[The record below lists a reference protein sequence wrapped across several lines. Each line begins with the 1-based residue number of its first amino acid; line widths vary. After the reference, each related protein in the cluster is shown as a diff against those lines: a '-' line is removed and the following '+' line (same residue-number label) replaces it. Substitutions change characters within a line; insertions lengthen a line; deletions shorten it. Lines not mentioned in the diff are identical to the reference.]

1 MENFTPTHYT
11 LECVAT
17 GRQFEDEGWMLD
29 DPCCKIP
36 SMIRTRYAVRQIDVR
51 PDSYGF
57 YWAGA
62 VSDGTNVYFG
72 SDNGLLRLSG
82 EHEIAAS
89 PRCRCGA
96 SAGAGG
102 WQWPGKSG

>member
-36 SMIRTRYAVRQIDVR
+36 SMIRTGYAVRQIDVR

-57 YWAGA
+57 
-62 VSDGTNVYFG
+62 
-72 SDNGLLRLSG
+72 
-82 EHEIAAS
+82 
-89 PRCRCGA
+89 
-96 SAGAGG
+96 
-102 WQWPGKSG
+102 

>member
-57 YWAGA
+57 YKFCAWLPDGVTRADPRRDFAAGI
-62 VSDGTNVYFG
+62 V
-72 SDNGLLRLSG
+72 
-82 EHEIAAS
+82 
-89 PRCRCGA
+89 
-96 SAGAGG
+96 
-102 WQWPGKSG
+102 